1 MPAAASVRPVTFYPE
16 ERMPQIIISWPA
28 GKITAELRETP
39 TARRLLE
46 ELPVSGPA
54 NVWGEEVY
62 FSVPFSADPEPD
74 AATVVEKGAV
84 CFWLDG
90 DALALL
96 FGSTPVSQGDEC
108 RLISAANIVGM
119 MDGDPSVLRSVRSG
133 DVITVD
139 IE

>member
-1 MPAAASVRPVTFYPE
+1 MS
-16 ERMPQIIISWPA
+16 QIIISWPT
-28 GKITAELRETP
+28 GSITAALRDTP
-39 TARRLLE
+39 TARRLLDA
-46 ELPVSGPA
+46 LPVSGRA

-62 FSVPFSADPEPD
+62 FSVPFSVKAEPD

-96 FGSTPVSQGDEC
+96 FGPTPVSQGDEC

-119 MDGDPSVLRSVRSG
+119 MEGDPTILRSVRNG
-133 DVITVD
+133 DMISVD
-139 IE
+139 PA